1 MAGRDPAD
9 VDAFNRVVTVVDAEG
24 RSIVE
29 SQGAPPLVT
38 HPRHPQQVLTD
49 LWSIDALPA
58 SYQASG
64 DRGSFRLQPAGAGVR
79 IIRNKLPPDALMYLD
94 AQGRPRT
101 PGPSE
106 YLHRTRTIDFIQV
119 LEGELWLILEGG
131 EEVRLEA
138 GDCVVQRGTVHA
150 WRNRSEEP
158 VTFLAVLVA
167 ADESTLP
174 APPEGAA
181 PLSEPGGH

>member
-1 MAGRDPAD
+1 M
-9 VDAFNRVVTVVDAEG
+9 
-24 RSIVE
+24 
-29 SQGAPPLVT
+29 
-38 HPRHPQQVLTD
+38 LTD

-58 SYQASG
+58 SYQATG
-64 DRGSFRLQPAGAGVR
+64 DRASFRLQPVGAGVR
-79 IIRNKLPPDALMYLD
+79 IIRNKLPPDSLMYVD
-94 AQGRPRT
+94 AEGRPRT

-131 EEVRLEA
+131 EEIRLEA

-150 WRNRSEEP
+150 WRNRSQVP
-158 VTFLAVLVA
+158 VIFLAVLLA

-181 PLSEPGGH
+181 PLAEAGGH